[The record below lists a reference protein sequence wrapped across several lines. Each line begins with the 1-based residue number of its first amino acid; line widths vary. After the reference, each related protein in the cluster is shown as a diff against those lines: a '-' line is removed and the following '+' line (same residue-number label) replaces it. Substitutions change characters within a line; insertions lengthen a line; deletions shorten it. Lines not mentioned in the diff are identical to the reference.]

1 MPPHLKA
8 SFQLLTDYCAIHM
21 DQAPRV
27 ITGRLRIFEFPS
39 GMPRSC
45 GRASRDKI
53 KPRPSR
59 APRET
64 LESRPDSN
72 NPADEAAASDRPR
85 RAPRDH
91 VVPGAG
97 QGHRRTSAVPGLNFS
112 LNRDENLL
120 LADRGWQILGARAR
134 RSLAVDHIT
143 RVASDSHSQNLS
155 GFDTENDLSLS
166 GFTSPDT
173 PLQEWSVLPS
183 PRIILPSSV
192 HSDRFLGDSRG
203 QPFPEKEP
211 ATCANPVPPA
221 SRPSDLPKQDAT
233 QGGNV
238 KEHQGENKSEA
249 TPSSK
254 RPPPASP
261 RCPRFMKAP
270 NAPYPAAVRC
280 ASPINLVTLCS
291 SARSI

>member
-97 QGHRRTSAVPGLNFS
+97 QGHRR
-112 LNRDENLL
+112 
-120 LADRGWQILGARAR
+120 
-134 RSLAVDHIT
+134 AVDHIT

-270 NAPYPAAVRC
+270 SAPYPAAVRC

>member
-1 MPPHLKA
+1 
-8 SFQLLTDYCAIHM
+8 
-21 DQAPRV
+21 
-27 ITGRLRIFEFPS
+27 
-39 GMPRSC
+39 MPRSC
-45 GRASRDKI
+45 GRASRDTI

-64 LESRPDSN
+64 LESRPDSH

-97 QGHRRTSAVPGLNFS
+97 QGHGRTSAVPGLNFS
-112 LNRDENLL
+112 
-120 LADRGWQILGARAR
+120 
-134 RSLAVDHIT
+134 HIT
-143 RVASDSHSQNLS
+143 REASDSHSQNLS
-155 GFDTENDLSLS
+155 GFDIENDLSLS

-238 KEHQGENKSEA
+238 KEHQGENKSET

-261 RCPRFMKAP
+261 RCPRFMTAP

-280 ASPINLVTLCS
+280 ASPINLVTLCA

>member
-1 MPPHLKA
+1 
-8 SFQLLTDYCAIHM
+8 M

-91 VVPGAG
+91 VVPGA
-97 QGHRRTSAVPGLNFS
+97 
-112 LNRDENLL
+112 NLL

-155 GFDTENDLSLS
+155 WFDTENDLSLS